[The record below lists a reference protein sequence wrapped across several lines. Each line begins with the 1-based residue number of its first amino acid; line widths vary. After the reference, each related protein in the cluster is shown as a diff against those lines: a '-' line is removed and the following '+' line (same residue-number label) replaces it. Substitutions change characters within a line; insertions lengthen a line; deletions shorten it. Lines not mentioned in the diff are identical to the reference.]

1 MSAGRIRADTFIGPA
16 VCVAFALLVFP
27 FAITVLDARL
37 WTPLALP
44 GYTIFVLMTV
54 VGDVLPLVRNFGFR
68 LYWLPFVFVC
78 YVLSVAVAVG
88 YRSLRP
94 NPHHR

>member
-1 MSAGRIRADTFIGPA
+1 MSAGRIRADVLVGPA

-27 FAITVLDARL
+27 FAAATIDVRL

-78 YVLSVAVAVG
+78 YGLSVAMAVG
-88 YRSLRP
+88 YRSLRSD
-94 NPHHR
+94 PHHR